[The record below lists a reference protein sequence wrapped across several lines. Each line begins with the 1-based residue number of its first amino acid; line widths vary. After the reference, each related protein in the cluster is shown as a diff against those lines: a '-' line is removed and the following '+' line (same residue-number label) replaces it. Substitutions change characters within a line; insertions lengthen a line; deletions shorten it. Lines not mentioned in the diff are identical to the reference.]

1 MPTTRN
7 PLPAGLRRAAVR
19 IEDWRRTRT
28 KRVVPAELWR
38 LAVELAGRHGL
49 SPTARALRL
58 DYYSLKSRL
67 GRPGSAIVPKAS
79 FVELVASAPAVAR
92 ECLVEF
98 ENGAGAKM
106 RVHLKGD
113 GVAEVATLERV
124 FFGLPG

>member
-7 PLPAGLRRAAVR
+7 PLPAGLRMAAVR
-19 IEDWRRTRT
+19 FEGWRRNRT

-49 SPTARALRL
+49 NATARALRL

-67 GRPGSAIVPKAS
+67 GRPGSATVPKSA
-79 FVELVASAPAVAR
+79 FVELVAPAPAVAR
-92 ECLVEF
+92 ECLVEI
-98 ENGAGAKM
+98 ENGAGGKM

-124 FFGLPG
+124 FLGLSG

>member
-7 PLPAGLRRAAVR
+7 PLPVGLRKAAVR
-19 IEDWRRTRT
+19 IEAWRRTRT
-28 KRVVPAELWR
+28 KWIVPPELWR

-49 SPTARALRL
+49 NVTARALRL

-67 GRPGSAIVPKAS
+67 GRPGPATSPKSS
-79 FVELVASAPAVAR
+79 FVELVAQMPAVAR
-92 ECLVEF
+92 ECLVEI

-106 RVHLKGD
+106 RVDLKGD

-124 FFGLPG
+124 FLGLSG